1 MIQISIIVP
10 IFNAEKTL
18 LNIANCLNIQT
29 FQNFEVLLV
38 DDGSTDGSQALCNQI
53 AAKDPR
59 FRYIHQKNAGVSA
72 ARNRG
77 LQEVKGEF
85 ITFLDADDV
94 VDPNYLQALYETCT
108 SLNSDIS
115 VCDVVVEEAGIETRR
130 FTLPCRTLS
139 HTEALNELLTR
150 RNLNSGPYAKLFRR
164 SVVEN
169 LHFPPLKAYEDIL
182 FVQNAFTNA
191 QKIASTNL
199 TAYHYIQNPHG
210 AMSGFLRTPSLDIVT
225 ATSELLAF
233 ISSRKDLSADC
244 FYITA
249 SHLMQYVIPM
259 LPKPSEH
266 EIPFIRAAQKL
277 YGKHAMGILLCRAFP
292 WKEKIIYLAFI
303 LGFIR
308 KNKSFT
314 RLEGI

>member
-1 MIQISIIVP
+1 MTVSIIIPVY
-10 IFNAEKTL
+10 NAEQALPHLISCL
-18 LNIANCLNIQT
+18 LNQSYNK
-29 FQNFEVLLV
+29 FEVLLI
-38 DDGSTDGSQALCNQI
+38 DDGSTDHSFTICQQI
-53 AAKDPR
+53 ADTDSR
-59 FRYIHQKNAGVSA
+59 FRCIHQDNAGVSA

-77 LQEVKGEF
+77 LREARGEF

-94 VDPNYLQALYETCT
+94 VNPNYLQALYETCT
-108 SLNSDIS
+108 SLNSDIA

-139 HTEALNELLTR
+139 QVEALNELLTR

-225 ATSELLAF
+225 ATGELLAF

-259 LPKPSEH
+259 LPTPSEH